1 MAEIDL
7 AGKTALVTGA
17 SIRIGRAIAVALARQ
32 GVHIVLHYRNS
43 SAESLRLASALKKIG
58 VRIWVL
64 AADFQNREEYESL
77 LERALERAG
86 NLDILI
92 NNASRFTGE
101 GINGLTLEKLV
112 DDIEINAWV
121 PFVLSRAFA
130 QRRKKG
136 SIVHLLDSRI
146 SGNDR
151 THIAYLLSKQLLARL
166 TALSALEFAPGIRVN
181 AVAPGAILP
190 PPGGTRLYLEKL
202 ARELPLQRH
211 GDPRDV
217 AAAVLFLLRN
227 PFITGQVILVDGGR
241 HLQEESNG

>member
-17 SIRIGRAIAVALARQ
+17 SRRIGRAVAEALARQ
-32 GVHIVLHYRNS
+32 GVHVVLHYRNS
-43 SAESLRLASALKKIG
+43 SAEALRLASALKKLG
-58 VRIWVL
+58 VRAWVL
-64 AADFQNREEYESL
+64 AADFQKREEYESL
-77 LERALERAG
+77 IERALEHAG
-86 NLDILI
+86 NLDILV

-101 GINGLTLEKLV
+101 GIAGLTLEKLV
-112 DDIEINAWV
+112 DDIGINAWV

-136 SIVHLLDSRI
+136 SVVHLLDTRVN
-146 SGNDR
+146 GNDR
-151 THIAYLLSKQLLARL
+151 THVAYLLSKQILARL

-190 PPGGTRLYLEKL
+190 PPGSTGRYLEKL
-202 ARELPLQRH
+202 ARNLPLRRH

-217 AAAVLFLLRN
+217 AAAVLFLLKN
-227 PFITGQVILVDGGR
+227 PFITGQVIFVDGGR
-241 HLQEESNG
+241 HLQEERNG